1 MAISDA
7 HHIWFMVCIFAEN
20 TNIFNFLWLFNV
32 LMYAKAN
39 LDDDDDGFD
48 WCVCMCVCVSSD
60 LCEQTRLK
68 TAVSVCVFASNM
80 YWL

>member
-1 MAISDA
+1 MTISEL
-7 HHIWFMVCIFAEN
+7 ITYGLWCIFAGN

-48 WCVCMCVCVSSD
+48 WVCV
-60 LCEQTRLK
+60 T
-68 TAVSVCVFASNM
+68 
-80 YWL
+80 

>member
-1 MAISDA
+1 MTISEL
-7 HHIWFMVCIFAEN
+7 ITCGLWCIFAEN
-20 TNIFNFLWLFNV
+20 TSIFNFLWLFNV

-48 WCVCMCVCVSSD
+48 LSD

-68 TAVSVCVFASNM
+68 TAVSVWLLQSKFEFRSN
-80 YWL
+80 